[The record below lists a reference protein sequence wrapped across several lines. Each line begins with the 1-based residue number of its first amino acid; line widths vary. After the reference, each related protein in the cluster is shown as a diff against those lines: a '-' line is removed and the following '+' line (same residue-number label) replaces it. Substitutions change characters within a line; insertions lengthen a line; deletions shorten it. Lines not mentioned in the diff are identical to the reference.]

1 MHPSYFKDTFNNYT
15 FNVLH
20 VSFIYL
26 HVYNFVN
33 LLIHVKKNNR
43 KVFYKVIIQ
52 YWV

>member
-15 FNVLH
+15 IKVLH
-20 VSFIYL
+20 VNFIYL

-33 LLIHVKKNNR
+33 LLIHVKNNNR